1 MGIENSGA
9 GDTAGAFGGG
19 GESSASSSAMDDLLS
34 VTRDLRDNLSRLV
47 GASKSL
53 AGEKLHGLR
62 DGTSDLLG
70 RGRDRVTHLAENAG
84 GYVREEPLKALI
96 VAAGAGLLIG
106 YLLKRR

>member
-1 MGIENSGA
+1 MGLENSGM
-9 GDTAGAFGGG
+9 GDKPAPFGDETGTTG
-19 GESSASSSAMDDLLS
+19 SAMDELLT
-34 VTRDLRDNLSRLV
+34 VTRDLRDNLSRLL

-70 RGRDRVTHLAENAG
+70 RGRERVTRVAENAG
-84 GYVREEPLKALI
+84 GYVREEPMKALVI
-96 VAAGAGLLIG
+96 AAGAGLLIG

>member
-9 GDTAGAFGGG
+9 GDNPGAFGS
-19 GESSASSSAMDDLLS
+19 ESAASGSAMDDLLS

-70 RGRDRVTHLAENAG
+70 RGRDRVSHLAENAG
-84 GYVREEPLKALI
+84 GYVRDEPVKALVI
-96 VAAGAGLLIG
+96 AAGAGLLIG